1 MNERDQSVNPEISAA
16 ATMQQ
21 IITNF
26 RVSRATY
33 VAAKLGIADLL
44 KDGPKSS
51 EDLAQLTGT
60 HAPSLDRVLRVLACT
75 DIFSEDNQGRF
86 ALTPLGAT
94 LRSDT
99 PNSLR
104 ASAIVALGEARYQAW
119 GDLLHNVRTGET
131 AFDHVFGMGVWEY
144 QTQHPDQA
152 RIFDESMANRIAAN
166 NTAVVASYPFSTID
180 KLVDVGGGNGS
191 FIISLLQANPQ
202 MKGVLFDLPQVAE
215 HAKKRI
221 DEAGLEERCQVIGG
235 DIFASIPGEG
245 SAYVLSGILNS
256 FNNDRAITILQN
268 CHRAM
273 TPNTKMLLVDRVL
286 PDRTEQSSPAQAAIV
301 NNLHMMV
308 TTGGRERSRG
318 ELRILSRAAGF
329 EIINIIPTQSVMSVI
344 ECVPV

>member
-1 MNERDQSVNPEISAA
+1 MNEHNKAVIPDISPSV
-16 ATMQQ
+16 TMQQ

-44 KDGPKSS
+44 KDEPKSC
-51 EDLAQLTGT
+51 EELAQLTHT
-60 HAPSLDRVLRVLACT
+60 HAPSLYRVMSVLACVG
-75 DIFSEDNQGRF
+75 IFSEDNQSRF

-94 LRSDT
+94 LQSDT

-104 ASAIVALGEARYQAW
+104 ASVIVLLGEERYQAW

-131 AFDHVFGMGVWEY
+131 AFDHMFGMGVWEY
-144 QTQHPDQA
+144 QALNPEQA
-152 RIFDESMANRIAAN
+152 KIFDESMANRIAAN
-166 NTAVVASYPFSTID
+166 NSAVLTSYPFSTID

-202 MKGVLFDLPQVAE
+202 MKGVLFDMPHVAE
-215 HAKKRI
+215 DAKKRI
-221 DEAGLEERCQVIGG
+221 SEVGLEGRCEVIGG

-245 SAYVLSGILNS
+245 SAYVLSGIINS
-256 FNNDRAITILQN
+256 FNDDRAITILKN

-273 TPNTKMLLVDRVL
+273 TQKAKILLVDRVL
-286 PDRTEQSSPAQAAIV
+286 PDRTDLSSKAQAAIV

-308 TTGGRERSRG
+308 TTGGRERSPG

-329 EIINIIPTQSVMSVI
+329 EMINIIPTQSVMSVI
-344 ECVPV
+344 ECVPA